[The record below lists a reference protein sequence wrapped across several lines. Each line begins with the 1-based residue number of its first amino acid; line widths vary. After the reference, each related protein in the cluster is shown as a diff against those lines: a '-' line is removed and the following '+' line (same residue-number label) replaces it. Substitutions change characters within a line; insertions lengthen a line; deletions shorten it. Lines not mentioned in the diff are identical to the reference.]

1 MKTEQRIID
10 RAIEYYNKEGLTNVT
25 SRDLAKSLN
34 MSHGNLDYH
43 FENKEVLLMA
53 IYKRMKKDISGF
65 YMERDVFTDPF
76 EHFNEL
82 LIRLEKFHE
91 TYSFFN
97 LDVLEI
103 SRKYPKINE
112 LLKKTFHVREEQ
124 MAHFY
129 ERFKTFGY
137 FEQEIQPGIYMR
149 LQRTIR
155 IVITF
160 WNSQK
165 EVLPYFGFPQ
175 KDSMSVY
182 IWDLLIPHMTK
193 KGKEVYENLKSNQI
207 LLK

>member
-1 MKTEQRIID
+1 MKTKQRIID
-10 RAIEYYNKEGLTNVT
+10 KAIEYYNKEGLTNVT
-25 SRDLAKSLN
+25 SRDIAKSLN

-53 IYKRMKKDISGF
+53 IYKRMKKDISRF
-65 YMERDVFTDPF
+65 YMERDAFTDPF

-82 LIRLEKFHE
+82 LTSLEKFHQ

-103 SRKYPKINE
+103 SRKYPMVNQ

-129 ERFKTFGY
+129 KRFKTFGY
-137 FEQEIQPGIYMR
+137 FESEIQPGIYMR

-165 EVLPYFGFPQ
+165 EVLPYFGSAQ

-182 IWDLLIPHMTK
+182 IWDLLIPHMTA
-193 KGKEVYENLKSNQI
+193 KGKAVYNNLIANETAVK
-207 LLK
+207 

>member
-1 MKTEQRIID
+1 MKTKQRIID
-10 RAIEYYNKEGLTNVT
+10 KAIEYYNKKGLTNVT
-25 SRDLAKSLN
+25 SRNLAKSLN
-34 MSHGNLDYH
+34 MSHGNLEYH

-53 IYKRMKKDISGF
+53 IYKKMKKDISRF
-65 YMERDVFTDPF
+65 YMERDASADPF
-76 EHFNEL
+76 EHFYEL
-82 LIRLEKFHE
+82 LINLEKFHQK
-91 TYSFFN
+91 YSFFN

-103 SRKYPKINE
+103 SRKYPMVNQ
-112 LLKKTFHVREEQ
+112 LLKKTFHIREEQ

-129 ERFKTFGY
+129 DRFKELGY

-165 EVLPYFGFPQ
+165 EVLPYFASAQ

-182 IWDLLIPHMTK
+182 IWDLLIPHMTA
-193 KGKEVYENLKSNQI
+193 KGNAVYENLKSNEMPQ
-207 LLK
+207 K